1 MSKPFMTKA
10 AYQQLLREVDEEIAR
25 DRAAILPRIA
35 EHQGLQPEFL
45 DQAFLQVRGLF
56 TFPSVMPDTPENRSE
71 LESRATFGPA
81 YDVISG
87 LCVARLA
94 YQDLPWI
101 APRDLH
107 TLAQGEAVDW
117 HPRVPWD
124 RLTQCSCT
132 TPPQS

>member
-1 MSKPFMTKA
+1 VSKPFISA
-10 AYQQLLREVDEEIAR
+10 DEYQQLLREVDAEIAR

-35 EHQGLQPEFL
+35 EHQDLPPEFL
-45 DQAFLQVRGLF
+45 DRAFLQVRGLF

-71 LESRATFGPA
+71 LESRQLTFG

-87 LCVARLA
+87 LHVARLA
-94 YQDLPWI
+94 HQDLPWI

-117 HPRVPWD
+117 HPRVPWE
-124 RLTQCSCT
+124 RLTECSCT